1 MELNPKDW
9 SYIIKELEDSR
20 VEIVCREKAMAYAPD
35 SSVNGKPGQFLI
47 NPDASISVLEHEY
60 LHFKQAQSLGFP
72 NMQGAF

>member
-1 MELNPKDW
+1 
-9 SYIIKELEDSR
+9 
-20 VEIVCREKAMAYAPD
+20 MAYAPD